1 MRSLLERLSDFVMLV
16 SHKENKGKWLDVLAV
31 VEAARILVENQ
42 KGGKMNPLAWDSLD
56 KALAKLDEVQP

>member
-1 MRSLLERLSDFVMLV
+1 MNKLKKLHQDATSIDLS
-16 SHKENKGKWLDVLAV
+16 ELDDLLAV

-56 KALAKLDEVQP
+56 KALAKLDEEDKNV